1 VLAGTGPAAL
11 QVLQKQVEQLEQQ
24 LSMAM
29 VMERKLQSELA
40 DVQAAREKDQ
50 AEAAHE
56 VRVGWLRR
64 HGVMLFWV
72 VCNGCRCV
80 I

>member
-1 VLAGTGPAAL
+1 
-11 QVLQKQVEQLEQQ
+11 VLQKQVEQLEQQ
-24 LSMAM
+24 LSMAV

-56 VRVGWLRR
+56 VSLLASRKACWQ
-64 HGVMLFWV
+64 
-72 VCNGCRCV
+72 

>member
-1 VLAGTGPAAL
+1 VHETTEVIEETLADDNARCSL

-24 LSMAM
+24 LSMAV

-40 DVQAAREKDQ
+40 DVQAAWEKDQ

-56 VRVGWLRR
+56 VSHSGLKYKQR
-64 HGVMLFWV
+64 HA
-72 VCNGCRCV
+72 
-80 I
+80 